1 MTRRFDPGLPATE
14 LSSTGPPATGLP
26 ATGLPAT
33 ELPATELPA
42 TELSSTGLPATGLPA
57 TELSST
63 GLPAT
68 GLPATGLPATGL
80 PATGLPATGLP
91 ATELPSIGLLS
102 IAATLAGVVAWVF
115 FHFSYLPMVDLPQHA
130 AALSEWVH
138 LHDPSY
144 GFADQFE
151 INWWTP
157 YLLSYLLA
165 RPFVPLLGVLGA
177 LKLVVLLSVLGTV
190 AAYWFLLRSVKQDE
204 WLCLLALPL
213 SFGFSFYF
221 GFTNF
226 LLGTPFILASVVLAL
241 KYSAQPS
248 ARIGVPF
255 ALVLGATFLAH
266 VIAFAISSAG
276 AFALTARKIR
286 SWRGLLRDY
295 WPLLGGLLFVVPWI
309 PGFAKSP
316 DISAHPEQWLLGW
329 GRLWALPAMLFA
341 SSPADELAGR
351 LGVAALILVVLSLG
365 TPSRAWGRYGLLALA
380 LLAYFLFPFE
390 LRGVSFLFQRFAV
403 LLIPGLILAAAGSRS
418 LLPKWLRRAA
428 LVLFSAG
435 WVGVFAQ
442 RVRDFNLE
450 AGDFPQLIRELP
462 PRLRVRPLIF
472 DNQSAAFPGTPLFL
486 HFPAYYQAEKGG
498 FLGYSFARYYTCFVR
513 YQPAVDM
520 GMGEDMEWN
529 PRWFDARSE
538 VAKYDVFMV
547 RAGWDASHEL
557 FRNSPQPVVLETHSD
572 PWWIYRAEE

>member
-1 MTRRFDPGLPATE
+1 MTRRIDPW
-14 LSSTGPPATGLP
+14 
-26 ATGLPAT
+26 
-33 ELPATELPA
+33 
-42 TELSSTGLPATGLPA
+42 
-57 TELSST
+57 
-63 GLPAT
+63 
-68 GLPATGLPATGL
+68 
-80 PATGLPATGLP
+80 
-91 ATELPSIGLLS
+91 LLS
-102 IAATLAGVVAWVF
+102 IAAALSVVVTWVF
-115 FHFSYLPMVDLPQHA
+115 FHFTYLPMVDLPQHT

-165 RPFVPLLGVLGA
+165 RPFVPLLGLLGS
-177 LKLVVLLSVLGTV
+177 LKLVILLSVLGTV
-190 AAYWFLLRSVKQDE
+190 AAYWWLLRSVAQDE

-226 LLGTPFILASVVLAL
+226 LIGTPFILASLVLAL

-248 ARIGVPF
+248 ARVGVPF
-255 ALVLGATFLAH
+255 AIVLGATFLAH

-295 WPLLGGLLFVVPWI
+295 WPLLGGLLFVVPWV

-316 DISAHPEQWLLGW
+316 DISAHPEQWRLGW
-329 GRLWALPAMLFA
+329 GRLRELPSMLFA
-341 SSPADELAGR
+341 SNGGDQLAHR
-351 LGVAALILVVLSLG
+351 LGVIVLILVVLSLG

-390 LRGVSFLFQRFAV
+390 LRGVSFLFERFAA

-418 LLPKWLRRAA
+418 LLPGWLRRAA
-428 LVLFSAG
+428 AVLFSAG
-435 WVGVFAQ
+435 WVWIFAQ
-442 RVRDFNLE
+442 RVAEFNLE
-450 AGDFPQLIRELP
+450 AGDFPQLVRDLP
-462 PRLRVRPLIF
+462 PRLRIRPLIF
-472 DNQSAAFPGTPLFL
+472 ENQSIAFPGTPLFL

-529 PRWFDARSE
+529 PGRFDARTE
-538 VAKYDVFMV
+538 VAKYDYFIA
-547 RAGWDASHEL
+547 RAGEDHYQSL
-557 FRNSPQPVVLETHSD
+557 FRYSPQPITLEAHSGA
-572 PWWIYRAEE
+572 WWIYRAEE